1 MMKGTVVSTW
11 IKTCKKQYSEQIVNE
26 ALENVGWKANQTFS
40 PLEDL
45 EDTKVFDLFSK
56 IATKV
61 NTGEDKLWRYI
72 GKDNVVTFSHDY
84 PGFFH
89 HDNLY
94 HFLKSMDDVHSV
106 VMKRIKGSKPPKL
119 SFKAVSSK
127 EVMFTYGSE
136 RGMFDYFLGLVEGAA
151 EYFNEQIEIQQVE
164 KNENELKIKLV
175 FQEEIQYKKTY
186 KINKILSFGF
196 IKDVHVKISIL
207 TALLSGFFLQFVLM
221 LFDVQD
227 SQVLTTV
234 SIVIITLLS
243 VFLSSKILY
252 RPYKEIIK
260 EVRNFSNKNYTVIT
274 EVKTKDQFEEIFK
287 EINKYKSNITRDFV
301 GFKGLVDE
309 MNTFSKSISGIAH
322 NMNNTSDEISDVVE
336 QLATAAVSQAEDTE
350 HSIYTLN
357 DNVSQINNIA
367 EEEQT
372 NKRDLEISVG
382 QIDNS
387 FKEVESTATEI
398 NMLLNRFKQVHENGL
413 KLKTRA
419 EQITDIVSI
428 VSAISGQ
435 TNLLAL
441 NASIEAARAGEAGK
455 GFAVVADE
463 VRNLSEETNDAVE
476 KIKNNLSEFVQD
488 IEKLVEDVASQY
500 NVLVKE
506 NSSLGEAVES
516 SSTANTNIKEVADK
530 MIDTSLRLENEAN
543 SMSKVFENIE
553 SLAAIAEEN
562 SASAQQVSANVT
574 DYTVHIK
581 GITDSLNTFKEITAD
596 FKDEIAQYKI

>member
-11 IKTCKKQYSEQIVNE
+11 IKTCKKQYSEQVVNA

-40 PLEDL
+40 PLEDI
-45 EDTKVFDLFSK
+45 EDTKVFKLFSI
-56 IATKV
+56 IASKV
-61 NTGEDKLWRYI
+61 NVGEDKLWRYI
-72 GKDNVVTFSHDY
+72 GKDNIITFSHDY

-106 VMKRIKGSKPPKL
+106 VMKRIKGAKPPKL
-119 SFKAVSSK
+119 KFEAISTR
-127 EVMFTYGSE
+127 EVIFTYSST
-136 RGMFDYFLGLVEGAA
+136 RGMFDYFMGLIEGAA
-151 EYFNEQIEIQQVE
+151 DYFNEEIQIEQLE
-164 KNENELKIKLV
+164 KKDNEMKLKLI
-175 FQEEIQYKKTY
+175 FQKDLQYKKTY
-186 KINKILSFGF
+186 VLNKLLSFGF
-196 IKDVHVKISIL
+196 IKDVHLKIAIL
-207 TALLSGFFLQFVLM
+207 TAILSGALLQIVLVFFNVR
-221 LFDVQD
+221 D
-227 SQVLTTV
+227 SQALTTV
-234 SIVIITLLS
+234 SIVAISLLS
-243 VFLSSKILY
+243 VYLSSKLLY

-260 EVRNFSNKNYTVIT
+260 EVRNFSNKNYTVLTDIR
-274 EVKTKDQFEEIFK
+274 TKDQFEEIFK
-287 EINKYKSNITRDFV
+287 EINTYKSNITRDFV

-309 MNTFSKSISGIAH
+309 MNTFSKSISGIAD

-336 QLATAAVSQAEDTE
+336 QLATAAVSQAEETE

-367 EEEQT
+367 QEEQT
-372 NKRDLEISVG
+372 NKKELEGSVD

-387 FKEVESTATEI
+387 FKEVKSTATEI
-398 NMLLNRFKQVHENGL
+398 NTLLNKFKQVQENGL

-419 EQITDIVSI
+419 EQITEIVSI

-476 KIKNNLSEFVQD
+476 KIKNNLNEFVHD

-516 SSTANTNIKEVADK
+516 SSTANINIKEVADK
-530 MIDTSLRLENEAN
+530 MIDTSQRLENEAN
-543 SMSKVFENIE
+543 SMSRVFQNIE

-562 SASAQQVSANVT
+562 SASAEQVSANVT

-596 FKDEIAQYKI
+596 FKDEISQYKL

>member
-1 MMKGTVVSTW
+1 MKGTVVSTW
-11 IKTCKKQYSEQIVNE
+11 IKTCRKQYSEQVVNA

-40 PLEDL
+40 PLADI
-45 EDTKVFDLFSK
+45 EDTKVFKLFSI
-56 IATKV
+56 IASKV
-61 NTGEDKLWRYI
+61 NVGEDKLWRHI
-72 GKDNVVTFSHDY
+72 GKDNIITFSHDY

-106 VMKRIKGSKPPKL
+106 VMKRIKGAKPPKL
-119 SFKAVSSK
+119 EFEVVSPR
-127 EVMFTYGSE
+127 EVVFTYNSH
-136 RGMFDYFLGLVEGAA
+136 RGMFDYFMGLIEGAA
-151 EYFNEQIEIQQVE
+151 DYFNEQIEIEQLE
-164 KNENELKIKLV
+164 KKDDELKLKLT
-175 FQEEIQYKKTY
+175 FQQDLQYKKTY
-186 KINKILSFGF
+186 FINKLLSFGF
-196 IKDVHVKISIL
+196 IKDVHLKISIL
-207 TALLSGFFLQFVLM
+207 TALLSGLFLQLVF
-221 LFDVQD
+221 LFLNVRE

-234 SIVIITLLS
+234 SIVLISLLS
-243 VFLSSKILY
+243 VYLSSKILY

-260 EVRNFSNKNYTVIT
+260 EVKNFSNKNYTVLTDIR
-274 EVKTKDQFEEIFK
+274 TKDQFEEIFK
-287 EINKYKSNITRDFV
+287 VINTYKKNITRDFV

-309 MNTFSKSISGIAH
+309 MNTFSKSISGIAN

-336 QLATAAVSQAEDTE
+336 QLATAAVSQAEETE

-357 DNVSQINNIA
+357 DNVGQINNIA
-367 EEEQT
+367 KEEQT
-372 NKRDLEISVG
+372 NKKDLEVSVD

-398 NMLLNRFKQVHENGL
+398 NMLLNRFKQVQENGL

-419 EQITDIVSI
+419 EQITEIVSI

-463 VRNLSEETNDAVE
+463 VRNLSEETDDAVE
-476 KIKNNLSEFVQD
+476 KIKNNLNEFVQD

-516 SSTANTNIKEVADK
+516 SSTANINIKEVAEK
-530 MIDTSLRLENEAN
+530 MIDTSQRLESEAN
-543 SMSKVFENIE
+543 SMSKVFQNIE

-562 SASAQQVSANVT
+562 SASAEQVSANVT

-581 GITDSLNTFKEITAD
+581 GITDSLNTFKEITVD
-596 FKDEIAQYKI
+596 FKDEISQYKI